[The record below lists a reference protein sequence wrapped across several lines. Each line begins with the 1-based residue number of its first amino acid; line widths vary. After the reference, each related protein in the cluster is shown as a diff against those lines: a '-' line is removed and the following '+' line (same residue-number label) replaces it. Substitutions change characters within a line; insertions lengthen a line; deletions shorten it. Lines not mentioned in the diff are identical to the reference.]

1 MTAET
6 RTRGAG
12 DYQFIRLVY
21 DQVPPKHT
29 TAQAMCDCLWAG
41 PQRSGADSEVIA
53 ATDAF
58 AHHLRDGHIVIPAL
72 IDGISWPAGATAPR
86 PL

>member
-6 RTRGAG
+6 QAHAVC
-12 DYQFIRLVY
+12 DHQFIRLVY

-29 TAQAMCDCLWAG
+29 TAQAMCDCLWSG

-53 ATDAF
+53 ATDAY
-58 AHHLRDGHIVIPAL
+58 AHHLCTGHIVIPAL
-72 IDGISWPAGATAPR
+72 IDGISWPAGATAPM